1 MNDFVLMSAAHPV
14 PASPQ
19 RMAVL
24 STEAVDVLY
33 RLGVADR
40 IAGVS
45 GFTVYPPEARHDK
58 PKVSGFKT
66 ARLARIQSVQP
77 DLVIGYSKVQRALL
91 DECEAAGLP
100 TLWFNHRHIEGIHAM
115 VDTLGQCVGRTE
127 QAHTLNQQL
136 RAHVAQV
143 QQAAA
148 RLPWRP
154 RVYFEEWHTPLTCGI
169 QWVSELITLAGGIDV
184 MAERAWRDPFS
195 ARAVTPDEVL
205 AAQPQLVLGAWCGQR
220 FDTAQVLARPGW
232 AALNATVLEMPS
244 SDLLAPGPVALERGL
259 AQMLAAICRVVGT
272 TPEAVGYQGPL
283 DWRAPA
289 AAH

>member
-1 MNDFVLMSAAHPV
+1 MTFSAVVSPQW
-14 PASPQ
+14 PLPPSPQ

-33 RLGVADR
+33 RLGVPDR

-45 GFTVYPPEARHDK
+45 GFTVYPPEARHEK

-66 ARLARIQSVQP
+66 AKLSRIQSVQP

-100 TLWFNHRHIEGIHAM
+100 TLWFNHRDVAGIHAM

-127 QAHTLNQQL
+127 QAQALNDQL
-136 RAHVAQV
+136 RTHVAQV

-169 QWVSELITLAGGIDV
+169 QWVSELIGLAGGIDV
-184 MAERAWRDPFS
+184 MAERALLDPFS

-232 AALNATVLEMPS
+232 DALNATVLEMAS
-244 SDLLAPGPVALERGL
+244 SDVLAPGPVALERGL
-259 AQMLAAICRVVGT
+259 AQLFDAICRVVGT
-272 TPEAVGYQGPL
+272 SPEALGYQCPL
-283 DWRAPA
+283 DWRTPGG
-289 AAH
+289 AH

>member
-1 MNDFVLMSAAHPV
+1 MNEHAVFSAAHPV
-14 PASPQ
+14 PAQPQ

-100 TLWFNHRHIEGIHAM
+100 TLWFNHRGVDGIYAM
-115 VDTLGQCVGRTE
+115 VTTLGRCVGRE
-127 QAHTLNQQL
+127 AQALTLNQQL
-136 RAHVAQV
+136 QAHVAQV

-184 MAERAWRDPFS
+184 MAERARLDPFS
-195 ARAVTPDEVL
+195 ARAVQADEVL
-205 AAQPQLVLGAWCGQR
+205 AAGPQLILGAWCGQR
-220 FDTAQVLARPGW
+220 FDTEQVLARPGW

-244 SDLLAPGPVALERGL
+244 SDVLAPGPVALERGL
-259 AQMLAAICRVVGT
+259 AQVFQAICQLVGT
-272 TPEAVGYQGPL
+272 TPEALGYTPPEPHTENSL
-283 DWRAPA
+283 SV
-289 AAH
+289 